1 MNVVALHKNS
11 LAVVNIISVDSIT
24 KSGSIITV
32 HGIATTGNGTA
43 ATYNF
48 DADAY
53 LISIVAN

>member
-11 LAVVNIISVDSIT
+11 LAVVNITSVDSIT

-32 HGIATTGNGTA
+32 HWIATTGNGTA
-43 ATYNF
+43 ANYNF

-53 LISIVAN
+53 LLSIVAN